1 MPYIYIYARLETKY
15 IALSLAAVVWDNAS
29 WTIDACYRQYMA
41 MHHPCLHQ
49 INTVFLQAISKFP
62 NSLGSSREVGTLKV
76 WNLDEFGHSLS
87 PKISQHNT
95 YVVR

>member
-1 MPYIYIYARLETKY
+1 MPYIYIYIYARLETKY

-49 INTVFLQAISKFP
+49 INTV
-62 NSLGSSREVGTLKV
+62 SSGDIEIPEL
-76 WNLDEFGHSLS
+76 FGIE
-87 PKISQHNT
+87 P
-95 YVVR
+95 